1 MKRYVYIILTFL
13 LALSCERVIDYPVDE
28 RGRIYVN
35 AVVGTEGA
43 DRINLVVS
51 RPAFGS
57 EAVSAEDIRLSLT
70 NEGKP
75 VELVRDMDYESDI
88 EGEISYLVHG
98 DFQPGQKLELRA
110 EAEGLP
116 SVKALTSVPARMP
129 DVEVTCRE
137 VKSYRDDEEY
147 SGSSSLRTLWELHLT
162 MDERPDKDSFY
173 GVQVIK
179 NVSYDTLGKVP
190 EHHWEDYE
198 NAGKTEYDALHINS
212 KSGEGGSI
220 SSVEK
225 ELMVAFAGGDMR
237 VLAAEAD
244 GDASALDV
252 YVYPTNSHR
261 KSGSYHYNEAGEE
274 VWEWEVQEI
283 YKYKII
289 VYRLSPEIYHCF
301 RARYMIDMADVPIHL
316 GFTPATYTYTN
327 IEGGLGMFGAV
338 SVYESDWIRF
348 N

>member
-1 MKRYVYIILTFL
+1 MKRYFCFILILL
-13 LALSCERVIDYPVDE
+13 LALSCERIIDYPVDE
-28 RGRIYVN
+28 NGRIYVD
-35 AVVGTEGA
+35 AVVGTEDA

-70 NEGKP
+70 NDGKS

-147 SGSSSLRTLWELHLT
+147 SGSSSLRTLCELHLT
-162 MDERPDKDSFY
+162 MDERPDKDSFF
-173 GVQVIK
+173 GVQVLK
-179 NVSYDTLGKVP
+179 EVSYDTLGKVP

-261 KSGSYHYNEAGEE
+261 RSGSYHYNEAGEE

-338 SVYESDWIRF
+338 STYESDWIRF

>member
-1 MKRYVYIILTFL
+1 MKRYFCFILILL
-13 LALSCERVIDYPVDE
+13 LALSCERIIDYPVDE
-28 RGRIYVN
+28 NGRIYVD
-35 AVVGTEGA
+35 AVVGTEDA

-70 NEGKP
+70 NDGKS

-162 MDERPDKDSFY
+162 MDERPDKDSFF
-173 GVQVIK
+173 GVQVLK
-179 NVSYDTLGKVP
+179 EVSYDTLGKVP

-237 VLAAEAD
+237 VLVAEAD

-261 KSGSYHYNEAGEE
+261 RSGSYHYNEAGEE

-301 RARYMIDMADVPIHL
+301 RARYMIDMADVPIDL

-338 SVYESDWIRF
+338 STYESDWIRF

>member
-1 MKRYVYIILTFL
+1 MKRYFCFILILL
-13 LALSCERVIDYPVDE
+13 LALSCERIIDYPVDE
-28 RGRIYVN
+28 NGRIYVD
-35 AVVGTEGA
+35 AVVGTEDA

-116 SVKALTSVPARMP
+116 SVKAQTSVPARMP

-137 VKSYRDDEEY
+137 VKSYRDDEDH

-162 MDERPDKDSFY
+162 MDERPDKDSFF
-173 GVQVIK
+173 GVQVLK
-179 NVSYDTLGKVP
+179 EVSYDTLGKVP

-274 VWEWEVQEI
+274 VLEWEVQEI

>member
-1 MKRYVYIILTFL
+1 MKRYFCFILILL
-13 LALSCERVIDYPVDE
+13 LALSCERIIDYPVDE
-28 RGRIYVN
+28 NGRIYVD

-51 RPAFGS
+51 QPALGS
-57 EAVSAEDIRLSLT
+57 ETASAEDVRLSLT
-70 NEGKP
+70 NDGKS

-162 MDERPDKDSFY
+162 MDERPDKDSFF
-173 GVQVIK
+173 GVQVLK
-179 NVSYDTLGKVP
+179 EVSYDTLGKVP

-252 YVYPTNSHR
+252 YVYPTHSHR
-261 KSGSYHYNEAGEE
+261 KSGSYHYNDAGEE

>member
-1 MKRYVYIILTFL
+1 MKRYFCFILILL
-13 LALSCERVIDYPVDE
+13 LALSCERIIDYPVDE
-28 RGRIYVN
+28 NGRIYVD
-35 AVVGTEGA
+35 AVVGTEDA

-51 RPAFGS
+51 RPALGS

-75 VELVRDMDYESDI
+75 VELVRDMDYESAI

-98 DFQPGQKLELRA
+98 DFLPGQKLELKA

-116 SVKALTSVPARMP
+116 SVKALTSVPAAMP
-129 DVEVTCRE
+129 EVEVTCRE

-162 MDERPDKDSFY
+162 MDERPDKDSFF
-173 GVQVIK
+173 GVQVLK
-179 NVSYDTLGKVP
+179 EVSYDTLGKVP

-261 KSGSYHYNEAGEE
+261 RSGSYHYNEAGEE

-316 GFTPATYTYTN
+316 GSLLLHTHIQT
-327 IEGGLGMFGAV
+327 
-338 SVYESDWIRF
+338 
-348 N
+348 

>member
-1 MKRYVYIILTFL
+1 MKRYFCFILILL
-13 LALSCERVIDYPVDE
+13 LALSCERIIDYPVDE
-28 RGRIYVN
+28 NGRIYVD
-35 AVVGTEGA
+35 AVVGTEDA

-70 NEGKP
+70 NDGKS

-162 MDERPDKDSFY
+162 MDERPDKDSFF
-173 GVQVIK
+173 GVQVLK
-179 NVSYDTLGKVP
+179 EVSYDTLGKVP

-261 KSGSYHYNEAGEE
+261 RSGSYHYNEAGEE

-301 RARYMIDMADVPIHL
+301 RARYMIDMADVPIQS
-316 GFTPATYTYTN
+316 G
-327 IEGGLGMFGAV
+327 
-338 SVYESDWIRF
+338 
-348 N
+348 

>member
-35 AVVGTEGA
+35 AVVGTEDA
-43 DRINLVVS
+43 DRIKLVVS
-51 RPAFGS
+51 QPALGS
-57 EAVSAEDIRLSLT
+57 ETASAEDISLSLT
-70 NEGKP
+70 SDGKS
-75 VELVRDMDYESDI
+75 VELVRDMDYESDT

-98 DFQPGQKLELRA
+98 DFQPGHKLELRA

-116 SVKALTSVPARMP
+116 SVKAQTRVPAEMS

-162 MDERPDKDSFY
+162 MDERPDKDSFF

-220 SSVEK
+220 SSAEK

-244 GDASALDV
+244 GDASVLDV
-252 YVYPTNSHR
+252 YVYPTHSHR
-261 KSGSYHYNEAGEE
+261 KSGSYHYNDAGEE

>member
-1 MKRYVYIILTFL
+1 MKRYFCFILILL
-13 LALSCERVIDYPVDE
+13 LALSCERIIDYPVDE
-28 RGRIYVN
+28 NGRIYVD
-35 AVVGTEGA
+35 AVVGTEDA

-51 RPAFGS
+51 RPAFDS

-70 NEGKP
+70 NDGKS

-162 MDERPDKDSFY
+162 MDERPDKDSFF
-173 GVQVIK
+173 GVQVLK
-179 NVSYDTLGKVP
+179 EVSYDTLGKVP

-261 KSGSYHYNEAGEE
+261 RSGSYHYNEAGEE

-338 SVYESDWIRF
+338 STYESDWIRF

>member
-1 MKRYVYIILTFL
+1 MKRYFCFILILL
-13 LALSCERVIDYPVDE
+13 LALSCERIIDYPVDE
-28 RGRIYVN
+28 NGRIYVD

-75 VELVRDMDYESDI
+75 VELVRDMDYESAI

-98 DFQPGQKLELRA
+98 DFLPGQKLELKA

-116 SVKALTSVPARMP
+116 SVKALTSVPAAMP
-129 DVEVTCRE
+129 EVEVTCRE
-137 VKSYRDDEEY
+137 VKSYRDDDEY
-147 SGSSSLRTLWELHLT
+147 SGSSSLRTLWEIHLT
-162 MDERPDKDSFY
+162 MDEKPDKDSFF
-173 GVQVIK
+173 GVQVLK
-179 NVSYDTLGKVP
+179 DVSYDTLGKVP
-190 EHHWEDYE
+190 EYTWDDFK
-198 NAGKTEYDALHINS
+198 NAGKTEFDALHVNT

-225 ELMVAFAGGDMR
+225 ELNVIFGGGDMR
-237 VLAAEAD
+237 VFAAEAD
-244 GDASALDV
+244 GEGLALDV
-252 YVYPTNSHR
+252 YVYPTSSHR
-261 KSGSYHYNEAGEE
+261 KAGSYHFNEAGEE
-274 VWEWEVQEI
+274 IWEWEIQEI
-283 YKYKII
+283 YKYNII
-289 VYRLSPEIYHCF
+289 VYRISPEMYHCF
-301 RARYMIDMADVPIHL
+301 RARYMIDAADVPIHL

-338 SVYESDWIRF
+338 STYESGWIRF

>member
-1 MKRYVYIILTFL
+1 MKRYFCFILILL
-13 LALSCERVIDYPVDE
+13 LALSCERIIDYPVDE
-28 RGRIYVN
+28 NGRIYVD
-35 AVVGTEGA
+35 AVVGTEDA

-70 NEGKP
+70 NDGKS

>member
-1 MKRYVYIILTFL
+1 MILL
-13 LALSCERVIDYPVDE
+13 LALSCERIIDYPVDE
-28 RGRIYVN
+28 NGRIYVD
-35 AVVGTEGA
+35 AVVGTEDA

-51 RPAFGS
+51 RPALGS

-75 VELVRDMDYESDI
+75 VELVRDMDYESAI

-98 DFQPGQKLELRA
+98 DFLPGQKLELKA

-116 SVKALTSVPARMP
+116 SVKALTSVPAAMP
-129 DVEVTCRE
+129 EVEVTCRE

-162 MDERPDKDSFY
+162 MDERPDKDSFF
-173 GVQVIK
+173 GVQVLK
-179 NVSYDTLGKVP
+179 EVSYDTLGKVP

-261 KSGSYHYNEAGEE
+261 RSGSYHYNEAGEE

-316 GFTPATYTYTN
+316 GFTPASFPYTN
-327 IEGGLGMFGAV
+327 KEGGLGMFGAV
-338 SVYESDWIRF
+338 STYESDWIRF

>member
-1 MKRYVYIILTFL
+1 MKRYFCFILILL
-13 LALSCERVIDYPVDE
+13 LALSCERIIDYPVDE
-28 RGRIYVN
+28 NGRIYVD
-35 AVVGTEGA
+35 AVVGTEDA

-70 NEGKP
+70 NDGKS

-162 MDERPDKDSFY
+162 MDERPDKDSFF
-173 GVQVIK
+173 GVQVLK
-179 NVSYDTLGKVP
+179 EVSYDTLGKVP

-244 GDASALDV
+244 GDASVLDV

-261 KSGSYHYNEAGEE
+261 RSGSYHYNEAGEE

-338 SVYESDWIRF
+338 STYESDWIRF

>member
-1 MKRYVYIILTFL
+1 MKRYFCFILILL
-13 LALSCERVIDYPVDE
+13 LALSCEKIIDYPVDE
-28 RGRIYVN
+28 NGRIYVD

-75 VELVRDMDYESDI
+75 VELVRDMDYESAI

-116 SVKALTSVPARMP
+116 SVKALTSVSARMP

-162 MDERPDKDSFY
+162 MDERPDKDSFF
-173 GVQVIK
+173 GVQVLK
-179 NVSYDTLGKVP
+179 EVSYDTLGKVP

-261 KSGSYHYNEAGEE
+261 RSGSYHYNEAGEE

-338 SVYESDWIRF
+338 STYESDWIRF

>member
-1 MKRYVYIILTFL
+1 MKRYFCFILILL
-13 LALSCERVIDYPVDE
+13 LAMSCERIIDYPVDE
-28 RGRIYVN
+28 NGRIYVD
-35 AVVGTEGA
+35 AVVGTEDA

-70 NEGKP
+70 NDGKS

-162 MDERPDKDSFY
+162 MDERPDKDSFF
-173 GVQVIK
+173 GVQVLK
-179 NVSYDTLGKVP
+179 EVSYDTLGKVP

-261 KSGSYHYNEAGEE
+261 RSGSYHYNEAGEE

-338 SVYESDWIRF
+338 STYESDWIRF

>member
-1 MKRYVYIILTFL
+1 MKRYFCFILILL
-13 LALSCERVIDYPVDE
+13 LALSCERIIDYPVDE
-28 RGRIYVN
+28 NGRIYVD
-35 AVVGTEGA
+35 AVVGTEDA

-116 SVKALTSVPARMP
+116 SVKAQTSVPARMP

-162 MDERPDKDSFY
+162 MDERPDKDSFF
-173 GVQVIK
+173 GVQVLK
-179 NVSYDTLGKVP
+179 EVSYDTLGKVP

-274 VWEWEVQEI
+274 VLEWEVQEI

>member
-1 MKRYVYIILTFL
+1 MF
-13 LALSCERVIDYPVDE
+13 
-28 RGRIYVN
+28 
-35 AVVGTEGA
+35 
-43 DRINLVVS
+43 RINLVVS

-70 NEGKP
+70 NDGKS

-162 MDERPDKDSFY
+162 MDERPDKDSFF
-173 GVQVIK
+173 GVQVLK
-179 NVSYDTLGKVP
+179 EVSYDTLGKVP

-261 KSGSYHYNEAGEE
+261 RSGSYHYNEAGEE

-283 YKYKII
+283 YNTH
-289 VYRLSPEIYHCF
+289 S
-301 RARYMIDMADVPIHL
+301 
-316 GFTPATYTYTN
+316 
-327 IEGGLGMFGAV
+327 
-338 SVYESDWIRF
+338 S
-348 N
+348 